1 MRLVARRSLTALAIF
16 LGTAFADA
24 AALNSNPACSMD
36 KMERDPSSVI
46 APCSALLNENDIS
59 PEQRAQALF
68 VRGSAYHRTGRPD
81 IAAPDYD
88 EALKLD
94 RNNDEIYIARANAA
108 LLLDQHDFAEAVVR
122 VALKINPKNPRALRS
137 MGRLYMLLDDHDEA
151 VRYFSEALKID
162 PAEPYALL
170 HRSQIFADHQQFDQ
184 AFNDADALVAI
195 APDVINRQGFID
207 PQSRI
212 RDFHVIA
219 LKNRARL
226 YEQTSRYDLARRDL
240 DAAVNYKA
248 VPEALVARG
257 EFLWKQR
264 GQDEEALKDLEA
276 ATALDPNDSR
286 THDLRGMVLMRLRRP
301 ELALRAF
308 GQAIRHEPDDA
319 YALRM
324 RARAH
329 RELGQTEEAVRD
341 FEAAMMIDPAI
352 ARETIPALLKAG
364 YWTSRE
370 PPKSLTPEFRDA
382 IRACML
388 DTTCN

>member
-1 MRLVARRSLTALAIF
+1 MRLVARRSLPALAIF
-16 LGTAFADA
+16 LGAAFADA
-24 AALNSNPACSMD
+24 AALNSNSACSMD

-108 LLLDQHDFAEAVVR
+108 LLDQHDFAEAVVR
-122 VALKINPKNPRALRS
+122 V
-137 MGRLYMLLDDHDEA
+137 
-151 VRYFSEALKID
+151 
-162 PAEPYALL
+162 
-170 HRSQIFADHQQFDQ
+170 
-184 AFNDADALVAI
+184 
-195 APDVINRQGFID
+195 
-207 PQSRI
+207 
-212 RDFHVIA
+212 A

-286 THDLRGMVLMRLRRP
+286 THDLR
-301 ELALRAF
+301 
-308 GQAIRHEPDDA
+308 
-319 YALRM
+319 
-324 RARAH
+324 
-329 RELGQTEEAVRD
+329 
-341 FEAAMMIDPAI
+341 
-352 ARETIPALLKAG
+352 
-364 YWTSRE
+364 
-370 PPKSLTPEFRDA
+370 
-382 IRACML
+382 
-388 DTTCN
+388 